1 MVLDPGDRSLPTGF
15 APGVPAGRVV
25 APKDAA
31 TVMLVRDGS
40 AGLEVFLQKRVKG
53 MAFAAGMTVFP
64 GGGVDPR
71 DADVSVSWHG
81 PEPDWW
87 AQRFGCTPETARA
100 LVCAAVRETFE
111 ESGVLLAGP
120 DAATLV
126 GDTGHYAA
134 ARAALVARDLSLAEF
149 LAGEDL
155 VLRADL
161 LRPWSNWVTPEGE
174 PRRYDTRFFLAAM
187 PTGQQADG
195 STSEAVEAYW
205 ATPRQAL
212 ADFADGRCHLLP
224 PTRVTLEELAEHSGA
239 GTALEAERTLAKI
252 IPKLVQRDG
261 RWHVLLPGEPGFEE
275 AK

>member
-1 MVLDPGDRSLPTGF
+1 MPETPSDRP
-15 APGVPAGRVV
+15 VV
-25 APKDAA
+25 PKDAA

-40 AGLEVFLQKRVKG
+40 AGLEVFLQKRVKA

-71 DADVSVSWHG
+71 DADISVSWHG
-81 PEPDWW
+81 PGPDWW
-87 AQRFGCTPETARA
+87 AERFGCSPEIARA

-120 DAATLV
+120 DASTLV
-126 GDTGHYAA
+126 GDTSHYAE
-134 ARAALVARDLSLAEF
+134 ARAGLVARDLSLAEF
-149 LAGEDL
+149 LAREDL

-187 PTGQQADG
+187 PTGQHADAR
-195 STSEAVEAYW
+195 TSEAVEAYW
-205 ATPRQAL
+205 ATPEQAL
-212 ADFADGRCHLLP
+212 ADFAEGRCQLLP
-224 PTRVTLEELAEHSGA
+224 PTRVTLQQLAEHGSA
-239 GTALEAERTLAKI
+239 SAALESERTMDKI
-252 IPKLVQRDG
+252 IPKLVKRDG
-261 RWHVLLPGEPGFEE
+261 RWYVLLPGEPGFEE

>member
-1 MVLDPGDRSLPTGF
+1 MVLDPGDRSLPRGF
-15 APGVPAGRVV
+15 VPEMPEGRPV

-40 AGLEVFLQKRVKG
+40 AGPEVFLQKRVKG

-71 DADVSVSWHG
+71 DADVSVAWHG
-81 PEPDWW
+81 PGPDWW
-87 AQRFGCTPETARA
+87 AQRFGCSPETARA

-120 DAATLV
+120 DATTLV

-134 ARAALVARDLSLAEF
+134 ARAGLVARDLSLAEF

-161 LRPWSNWVTPEGE
+161 LRPWSNWVTPERE

-195 STSEAVEAYW
+195 GTSEAVAAYW
-205 ATPRQAL
+205 ATPQQAL
-212 ADFADGRCHLLP
+212 ADCAEGRSHLLP
-224 PTRVTLEELAEHSGA
+224 PTRVTLEELAEHRSVSA
-239 GTALEAERTLAKI
+239 ALEAERTLSKI
-252 IPKLVQRDG
+252 IPKLVERDG